1 MAETLI
7 PGDFILVNLAAY
19 KLRTPGEI
27 PFISSKLEQLVILKT
42 GEPEIND
49 LVIFKLPLAD
59 DDSSLYS
66 NSSIV
71 KRIVAGPGD
80 TLQIIDKKI
89 IVNGGEFLLPASLIR
104 NFQDVKERGSEDKN
118 IFYTGTGWNSDN
130 YGPIVIPKEGDTLAI
145 NNDNIFKWQHL
156 IIYEYGRRIVRKEGS
171 VITIDGRPSKAYIVQ
186 KDQYFVIGDN
196 FNNSHDSRYF
206 GFINEDMIVGKVM
219 FIYWSTDS
227 SSGIRWDRIFNL
239 M

>member
-59 DDSSLYS
+59 DDSSFYS

-171 VITIDGRPSKAYIVQ
+171 VITIDGRPSKEYIVQ